1 MLMNGPVD
9 ARIEVASAKIKV
21 IFEWIKGIV
30 LCVDCNTGLRTGLNQ
45 GVSERC
51 VLRWLTLLTSMV
63 SST

>member
-9 ARIEVASAKIKV
+9 ARIEIASAKIKV

-45 GVSERC
+45 GVSE
-51 VLRWLTLLTSMV
+51 
-63 SST
+63 